1 MSNKRTAF
9 VLGGGGSRGAYEIGV
24 WQALREMDIKIDI
37 IAGTSVGAINGAMIV
52 QDSFDLAVA
61 LWKELRND
69 MVLNNS
75 NQDTNDEPL
84 RKLLDRYID
93 EDAVRNN
100 PVDYGLA
107 TLELPS
113 MAIRYFYKE
122 DIPRG
127 KLVDYILASSALFPA
142 LKVQDINKTKYVDG
156 GFFDNLPVEMALK
169 KGATDVI
176 AVDLETAGIV
186 RKEPLKKADNLIMI
200 RCKWDLGNVLSFD
213 CENTARIMR
222 LGYLDALKSFNFHDG
237 TYFCF
242 SKGDYGRRN
251 LVSAETAG
259 RIFKLSPTVLYSR
272 QIFNQ
277 KLKKA
282 VNDYIKET
290 QQELEE
296 FNYMIKNLKFELDSI
311 LKLLQKI
318 NERTLTLIIAD
329 VIKNNYP
336 SQRPLLYKPLIAL
349 FKDESKAADYLIKE
363 GLF

>member
-156 GFFDNLPVEMALK
+156 GFF
-169 KGATDVI
+169 
-176 AVDLETAGIV
+176 
-186 RKEPLKKADNLIMI
+186 
-200 RCKWDLGNVLSFD
+200 
-213 CENTARIMR
+213 
-222 LGYLDALKSFNFHDG
+222 
-237 TYFCF
+237 
-242 SKGDYGRRN
+242 
-251 LVSAETAG
+251 
-259 RIFKLSPTVLYSR
+259 
-272 QIFNQ
+272 
-277 KLKKA
+277 
-282 VNDYIKET
+282 
-290 QQELEE
+290 
-296 FNYMIKNLKFELDSI
+296 
-311 LKLLQKI
+311 
-318 NERTLTLIIAD
+318 
-329 VIKNNYP
+329 
-336 SQRPLLYKPLIAL
+336 
-349 FKDESKAADYLIKE
+349 
-363 GLF
+363 